1 MEAKFIQDG
10 KSIDIVAEAGIAAG
24 NVVISGDLIGV
35 AKLDIPANAVG
46 SIALEGIYDVAK
58 GDAVFA
64 VGAKVYFD
72 TENRIAVATAGEKI
86 VAIGVAVAAATAE
99 AETVRV
105 RIG

>member
-10 KSIDIVAEAGIAAG
+10 KSIDIVAEAKIAAG
-24 NVVISGDLIGV
+24 DVVISGELIGV
-35 AKLDIPANAVG
+35 AKLDIPANAAG
-46 SIALEGIYDVAK
+46 SIALEGVYEVAK

-72 TENRIAVATAGEKI
+72 TENRIAVAAGGEKM
-86 VAIGVAVAAATAE
+86 VAIGVAVAAAAAA
-99 AETVRV
+99 AETVLV